1 MRDTPAAAAVF
12 SRAEPQPPNS
22 PLRTRHLD
30 LHLHTHTIMGKAF
43 LAGRTGSRLSKGGF
57 PQGTERHRNTT
68 TRLKAGNK
76 RQGQQGTETTETE
89 TETRG
94 GKNEQDYFML
104 RNSASVPDIGLP
116 GGISAGTSQI
126 RPSGRPLPLAGRRAD
141 FEVFPIRI
149 RPKSGPETRSPARQ
163 SLLHWYTGHMGS
175 TFFFH

>member
-1 MRDTPAAAAVF
+1 VRDTPAAAAVF
-12 SRAEPQPPNS
+12 SRAEPTQLPTPDAPPRPPHHHHGES
-22 PLRTRHLD
+22 FSCRED
-30 LHLHTHTIMGKAF
+30 GKPPF
-43 LAGRTGSRLSKGGF
+43 RSKGGF
-57 PQGTERHRNTT
+57 PQGTERHRNTA

-149 RPKSGPETRSPARQ
+149 RLKTRPEARFPDRK
-163 SLLHWYTGHMGS
+163 HHCVP
-175 TFFFH
+175 